1 MRKPKAAF
9 LNNGPQIDSVYGQGR
24 RTRVADLTDVYPDV
38 VSAETFEDHRA
49 ALVDVEAVFSTWGMP
64 ALSAEQIAEMPALKA
79 VFYAAGSVQNFARPF
94 LERDVTVV
102 SAWVANGMCVAEFT
116 LAQILLSCKGYFRNT
131 QDCRS
136 PEKRRGGGVVRGRGV
151 FGATVALVGIGAIGR
166 AVAAML
172 KPFNTTV
179 LGVDPYLPED
189 QARALDLEMV
199 SLEEAFE
206 RAYVVSNH
214 LPNLPTLQGVLTGK
228 LFSAMPHG
236 ATFINTGRGAQ
247 VQEDGLIRVLNQR
260 PDLTALLDVTAPEPP
275 KPESE
280 LYTLPN
286 VQLSSH
292 IAGAMNNEVV
302 RMADTAIEEFIS
314 WRDGQPL
321 RYSVSL
327 EQLEIMA

>member
-1 MRKPKAAF
+1 
-9 LNNGPQIDSVYGQGR
+9 
-24 RTRVADLTDVYPDV
+24 
-38 VSAETFEDHRA
+38 
-49 ALVDVEAVFSTWGMP
+49 
-64 ALSAEQIAEMPALKA
+64 
-79 VFYAAGSVQNFARPF
+79 
-94 LERDVTVV
+94 
-102 SAWVANGMCVAEFT
+102 
-116 LAQILLSCKGYFRNT
+116 
-131 QDCRS
+131 
-136 PEKRRGGGVVRGRGV
+136 
-151 FGATVALVGIGAIGR
+151 VGIGAIGR